1 MKKFYSILS
10 ILLTSLLFAQTTI
23 YSENFGNPTATTL
36 LTAYS
41 GYQNSSPIVYSGTA
55 DVRTSSPSDG
65 YTGASGNGCGYLGNV
80 TTLSGNPA
88 KTLIVE
94 GINTSNYSGIAMT
107 LGHQKSTNAANNE
120 LTIEVSA
127 DGITWAPLTYTRP
140 TGTGTSNWVLISP
153 AGTIPAT
160 ANLRIKITNVLDS
173 NAGFRVDDIKLM
185 GTTTTLATNENSK
198 KEFNIYPTSI
208 TAGKIFITSAKNTD
222 KKVKI
227 FDQTGRL
234 MINKTIK
241 SEINVSNLPKG
252 IYILNVEESGTSVS
266 QKIIIR

>member
-1 MKKFYSILS
+1 MKKIYSFLS

-23 YSENFGNPTATTL
+23 YSENFGNPTTTTL

-55 DVRTSSPSDG
+55 DVRTSNPSEG
-65 YTGASGNGCGYLGNV
+65 YTGASGSGSVFFGNV
-80 TTLSGNPA
+80 TSASGNPA
-88 KTLIVE
+88 KTLMIE
-94 GINTSNYSGIAMT
+94 GIDTSNYTSIALT
-107 LGHQKSTNAANNE
+107 FGHYKGTNDASNQ
-120 LTIEVSA
+120 LTIEVSPN
-127 DGITWAPLTYTRP
+127 GSSWSMLSYTRP

-160 ANLRIKITNVLDS
+160 ANLRIRITNVLDS
-173 NAGFRVDDIKLM
+173 NAGFRVDDIKLT
-185 GTTTTLATNENSK
+185 GIAASLAIRENSK

-208 TAGKIFITSAKNTD
+208 TAGKIFITSAKNAD

-241 SEINVSNLPKG
+241 SEINVSNLSKG
-252 IYILNVEESGTSVS
+252 IYILNVEESGTSLS

>member
-1 MKKFYSILS
+1 MS

-88 KTLIVE
+88 KTLIIE
-94 GINTSNYSGIAMT
+94 GINTTNYNGIAMT
-107 LGHQKSTNAANNE
+107 LGHQKSTNAASNE
-120 LTIEVSA
+120 LTIEVSG
-127 DGITWAPLTYTRP
+127 DGITWTPLTYTRP

-173 NAGFRVDDIKLM
+173 NAGFRVDDIKLT
-185 GTTTTLATNENSK
+185 GTATTLATNENSK
-198 KEFNIYPTSI
+198 KGFSIYPTSV
-208 TAGKIFITSAKNTD
+208 TDGKIFITSAKNTD

-234 MINKTIK
+234 IMNKIIT
-241 SEINVSNLPKG
+241 SEINVSSLSKG

-266 QKIIIR
+266 KKIIIR

>member
-1 MKKFYSILS
+1 MKKFYSFLS

-23 YSENFGNPTATTL
+23 YSENFGNPTTTTL

-55 DVRTSSPSDG
+55 DVRTSTPSEG
-65 YTGASGNGCGYLGNV
+65 YTAASGNGCVFLGNV

-88 KTLIVE
+88 KILIVE
-94 GINTSNYSGIAMT
+94 GINTANYTGIAMT

-127 DGITWAPLTYTRP
+127 DGITWVPLTYTRP

-160 ANLRIKITNVLDS
+160 ANLRIRITNVLDS
-173 NAGFRVDDIKLM
+173 NAGFRIDDIKLT
-185 GTTTTLATNENSK
+185 GTATSLAIRENSK
-198 KEFNIYPTSI
+198 KEFNIYPTSVSE
-208 TAGKIFITSAKNTD
+208 GKIFITSAKNTD

-234 MINKTIK
+234 IMNKIIA
-241 SEINVSNLPKG
+241 SEINVSNLSKG

-266 QKIIIR
+266 QKVIIK